1 MEVVYG
7 RCCGMD
13 IHKDLVVAC
22 CVTGRNKKETRSFG
36 TMTGD
41 LLVLCGWLKENKVE
55 MVAMESTASYW
66 KPVFNL
72 LEIEGV
78 PAILVNAQHIK
89 NVPGRKTDVKDA
101 EWIADLLRHGL
112 LKASFVQD
120 RDARELK
127 ELVRYCDKLTEERAR
142 QYNRLDKI
150 LQGANIK
157 LSSVSSRMNTQSAME
172 MCKAIAAGELTP
184 EILASMA
191 KGTMKSKKAELE
203 RALQGFIQPH
213 QQMMIGSILE
223 HIAWLT
229 RQIGIIGEEI
239 DRRMQDV
246 ACVVEALDGVTGIG
260 KDSARAIIAEMGTDM
275 SVFPSAKHLCSWAGL
290 APGKN
295 ESAGK
300 KKGAKA
306 KKGNVQ
312 LKKIMFRCARSAAKS
327 KGTYLNSLFN
337 RIAARRG
344 AKIAY
349 VAVARTLLEIC
360 YYMIRDGTAFE
371 DLGADHFTKIN
382 REAVAKRSLKKLEE
396 LGYKVT
402 VEEIAS

>member
-1 MEVVYG
+1 
-7 RCCGMD
+7 
-13 IHKDLVVAC
+13 
-22 CVTGRNKKETRSFG
+22 
-36 TMTGD
+36 
-41 LLVLCGWLKENKVE
+41 
-55 MVAMESTASYW
+55 
-66 KPVFNL
+66 
-72 LEIEGV
+72 
-78 PAILVNAQHIK
+78 
-89 NVPGRKTDVKDA
+89 
-101 EWIADLLRHGL
+101 
-112 LKASFVQD
+112 
-120 RDARELK
+120 
-127 ELVRYCDKLTEERAR
+127 
-142 QYNRLDKI
+142 
-150 LQGANIK
+150 
-157 LSSVSSRMNTQSAME
+157 
-172 MCKAIAAGELTP
+172 
-184 EILASMA
+184 MA
-191 KGTMKSKKAELE
+191 KGTMKSKAAELE
-203 RALQGFIQPH
+203 RALLGFIQPH

-223 HIAWLT
+223 HITWLS
-229 RQIGIIGEEI
+229 RQIGILSEEI

-246 ACVVEALDGVTGIG
+246 AVIVEALDEVTGIG
-260 KDSARAIIAEMGTDM
+260 KDSAQGIIAEMGTDM
-275 SVFPSAKHLCSWAGL
+275 SVFPSAKHACSWAGL

-300 KKGAKA
+300 RKNAKA
-306 KKGNVQ
+306 KKGNSA

-402 VEEIAS
+402 VEEVAA